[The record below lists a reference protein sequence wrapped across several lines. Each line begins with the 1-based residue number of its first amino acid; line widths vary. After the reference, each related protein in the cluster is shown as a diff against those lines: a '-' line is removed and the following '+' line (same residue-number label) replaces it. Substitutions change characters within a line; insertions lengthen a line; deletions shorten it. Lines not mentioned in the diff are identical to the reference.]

1 MVLRGLLVAA
11 SGFLFIFSPGL
22 PIGLLTRRSPPFKR
36 ELIYWGVGIWIV
48 TLLPSLFLQSL
59 LRQILSGGQPPAEL
73 TWSPLVLG
81 QTLFGALLTA
91 IFVQAGMWIVLLRG
105 RQSAGPLLLDGM
117 ALGFGIGLVA
127 QVFTGLSLVGAGF
140 QMMYGNFS
148 STSALAGFVEATP
161 VELFLSLVPLI
172 LFRPALLVVSA
183 VQGVLVGRSVENGRY
198 FFWLAVLVNVAFAW
212 GILALQ
218 LAFGVE
224 NPGQVLLGASNL
236 LTSIVTI
243 VYYLLAFFLAY
254 RWLLSQL
261 AVMSRVNYKKSYKRK
276 GS

>member
-22 PIGLLTRRSPPFKR
+22 PIGLLARRSPPFKR
-36 ELIYWGVGIWIV
+36 ELIYWGVGIWLL
-48 TLLPSLFLQSL
+48 TLLPSLFFQSL
-59 LRQILSGGQPPAEL
+59 LRQILSGDQPPSEL
-73 TWSPLVLG
+73 KWSPLVLG
-81 QTLFGALLTA
+81 QTLLGALLTGL
-91 IFVQAGMWIVLLRG
+91 FVTAGMLLVLRRLR
-105 RQSAGPLLLDGM
+105 QEAVTQQVDGM

-140 QMMYGNFS
+140 QLMYGNYS
-148 STSALAGFVEATP
+148 STSALAGLAGAP
-161 VELFLSLVPLI
+161 PLELLLSLLPLI

-183 VQGVLVGRSVENGRY
+183 VQGVLVGRATADGRY
-198 FFWLAVLVNVAFAW
+198 FFWLAVLVSVAFSW

-218 LAFGVE
+218 LAFGAE
-224 NPGQVLLGASNL
+224 NPGLVLVGASNP
-236 LTSIVTI
+236 LTSVVTI
-243 VYYLLAFFLAY
+243 VYYLLAFLLAY

-261 AVMSRVNYKKSYKRK
+261 AGMSQVNYKKSYKRK